1 MKRLLLIVSILLL
14 VVSCGNRNSKNES
27 TQDKVTHESVSDYAS
42 PATKSTDEWDAALD
56 EYEKYVDSYL
66 KFYKKAMAGDANAM
80 TEYADY
86 LQRTQKL
93 TEKFSAVEKELT
105 PKQYSRFMEL
115 QTKMVTGLSDM

>member
-1 MKRLLLIVSILLL
+1 MLPLSSRS
-14 VVSCGNRNSKNES
+14 S
-27 TQDKVTHESVSDYAS
+27 HESVSDYAS
-42 PATKSTDEWDAALD
+42 PSKKSSDDWDAALD
-56 EYEKYVDSYL
+56 EYERYVDSYL

>member
-1 MKRLLLIVSILLL
+1 MPRGVW
-14 VVSCGNRNSKNES
+14 VRFP
-27 TQDKVTHESVSDYAS
+27 S
-42 PATKSTDEWDAALD
+42 PALKNDSAFQLSHFCFQLSLKTD

-93 TEKFSAVEKELT
+93 TEKFYAIEKELT

>member
-1 MKRLLLIVSILLL
+1 MKGLLLIVSILLL

-27 TQDKVTHESVSDYAS
+27 TQDKVTHESVSDAS
-42 PATKSTDEWDAALD
+42 PATKSPDEWDAALD

>member
-14 VVSCGNRNSKNES
+14 VVSCGNRNSKNEF

-42 PATKSTDEWDAALD
+42 PSKKSSDDWDAALD

-86 LQRTQKL
+86 LQRAQKL

>member
-27 TQDKVTHESVSDYAS
+27 TQDKETHESVSDYAS
-42 PATKSTDEWDAALD
+42 RSKKSSDDWDAALD

-86 LQRTQKL
+86 LQRAQKL